1 MDRVLGTHP
10 GKELSI
16 SKYDSQAALNS
27 KGVPK
32 IWQFGLSIREGQP
45 TDLISFVVS
54 KNHSFR
60 GSLTPRMKQH
70 DQTKANTPPT
80 NRFSTNAP

>member
-1 MDRVLGTHP
+1 MQGKAWIAYLGHTLGQGTEHLQVRLTS
-10 GKELSI
+10 G
-16 SKYDSQAALNS
+16 NS
-27 KGVPK
+27 KGLPK

-60 GSLTPRMKQH
+60 GSLTPE
-70 DQTKANTPPT
+70 
-80 NRFSTNAP
+80 